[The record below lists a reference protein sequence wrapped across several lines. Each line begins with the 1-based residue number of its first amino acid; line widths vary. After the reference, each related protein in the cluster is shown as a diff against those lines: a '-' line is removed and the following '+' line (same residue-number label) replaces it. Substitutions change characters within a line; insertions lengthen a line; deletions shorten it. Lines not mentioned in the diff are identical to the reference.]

1 MAKDNRNFDGAD
13 AKKTESKILADNDN
27 ATLDNADTLEN
38 GDSDRDEIRADKM
51 DRICEI
57 GKELSDKVLKK
68 IESKDYLQ
76 ANLKRRNENVSHET
90 LENQEENNEQK
101 NVLFNNFVVFASLCA
116 VVLYVLSRILGKKS
130 QKTSQN
136 PPFENADILR
146 SGDTSEQKAGEND
159 SLADSILIRAG
170 DK

>member
-1 MAKDNRNFDGAD
+1 MAKNHRNFNRTSAEE
-13 AKKTESKILADNDN
+13 TESTILANRDN
-27 ATLDNADTLEN
+27 ATIDNVDFTEDGN
-38 GDSDRDEIRADKM
+38 SDRDEIRADKM

-76 ANLKRRNENVSHET
+76 SNLKRKSEDVSRET
-90 LENQEENNEQK
+90 LENNKENNEQRS
-101 NVLFNNFVVFASLCA
+101 VLFNSFAVLALLCA
-116 VVLYVLSRILGKKS
+116 VVLFFLSRVLGKKS

-136 PPFENADILR
+136 PPFENTDILR
-146 SGDTSEQKAGEND
+146 SGDTGEQKAGEND
-159 SLADSILIRAG
+159 SLADAILIRAG

>member
-1 MAKDNRNFDGAD
+1 MAKDNRHFNGTDS
-13 AKKTESKILADNDN
+13 KKTESKILADSDN
-27 ATLDNADTLEN
+27 ASIDNAYIAKN
-38 GDSDRDEIRADKM
+38 GDSDRDEVRTDKM

-76 ANLKRRNENVSHET
+76 ANLKRKNENVSHET
-90 LENQEENNEQK
+90 LENQKENNEQRS
-101 NVLFNNFVVFASLCA
+101 VLFNSFVVFACLCA
-116 VVLYVLSRILGKKS
+116 VVLYVLSRILGKKA

-136 PPFENADILR
+136 PRFENANNLG
-146 SGDTSEQKAGEND
+146 SGGASEQKAGEKD

-170 DK
+170 G

>member
-1 MAKDNRNFDGAD
+1 MAKNTRFDDGTD
-13 AKKTESKILADNDN
+13 SKETKSKILADSTN
-27 ATLDNADTLEN
+27 AVSNNADIIAN

-68 IESKDYLQ
+68 IESKDYLKE
-76 ANLKRRNENVSHET
+76 NLARKCRDDNVSRET
-90 LENQEENNEQK
+90 LGEVKDEQR
-101 NVLFNNFVVFASLCA
+101 NVLFNGFVICTCLCA
-116 VVLYVLSRILGKKS
+116 VVLYIFSRILGKKS

-146 SGDTSEQKAGEND
+146 SGDTGEQKAGEND
-159 SLADSILIRAG
+159 SLADAILIRAG